1 MKKIIISESQL
12 KRIIDNQINEQTS
25 ISTGVQSGT
34 YKPTVSSDVQK
45 LGNYTP
51 QETQLSLAKKKYPC
65 IHPDFVL
72 SYQSLLDNKKY
83 NKEYLKAAL
92 SVIGRESSFA
102 SGKRYNVLSVFKNL
116 GTLVGMDTS
125 IGPAQMKPST
135 GKEFGIDDSMLKTNT
150 GGLDASYRYLVK
162 YANIALKNGYTNKP
176 SALGTNGTGNA
187 SLDIAIASYNAGGKI
202 IGQWCKTSDPKVCK
216 LCSEIT
222 TGAKIPVPNYIPNY
236 TTERAD
242 MVNTSTHGY
251 VKEVANYYKK
261 MTC

>member
-1 MKKIIISESQL
+1 MKRIIISESQL

-34 YKPTVSSDVQK
+34 YNPTVRPEVQK
-45 LGNYTP
+45 PGDYSP
-51 QETQLSLAKKKYPC
+51 QATELSLAKKKYPC

-72 SYQSLLDNKKY
+72 SYQTLLDNKKY

-92 SVIGRESSFA
+92 SIIGRESSFA

-125 IGPAQMKPST
+125 VGPAQMKPST
-135 GKEFGIDDSMLKTNT
+135 SKEFGIDDSMLKTNT
-150 GGLDASYRYLVK
+150 GGLDAAYRYLVK
-162 YANIALKNGYTNKP
+162 YGNIALKNGYTNKP
-176 SALGTNGTGNA
+176 SSVGSNGTGNA
-187 SLDIAIASYNAGGKI
+187 SLDIAIASYNAGQKI
-202 IGQWCKTSDPKVCK
+202 INQWCKTSDPKKNK

-222 TGAKIPVPNYIPNY
+222 TGTKIPVPNYIPNY

>member
-1 MKKIIISESQL
+1 MKTIVINESQL
-12 KRIIDNQINEQTS
+12 RRIIDNQINEQTS

-34 YKPTVSSDVQK
+34 YNPTVSSDVQK
-45 LGNYTP
+45 PGNYSP
-51 QETQLSLAKKKYPC
+51 QATQLDLVKKKYPC

-72 SYQSLLDNKKY
+72 SYQTLLENKKY
-83 NKEYLKAAL
+83 NKEYLRAAL

-125 IGPAQMKPST
+125 ISPAQMKPST
-135 GKEFGIDDSMLKTNT
+135 GKEFGIDDATLKTNT
-150 GGLDASYRYLVK
+150 GGLDAAYRYLVK
-162 YANIALKNGYTNKP
+162 YGNIALKNGYTTKP
-176 SALGTNGTGNA
+176 SSVGGNGTGNGA
-187 SLDIAIASYNAGGKI
+187 LDIAIASYNAGQKI
-202 IGQWCKTSDPKVCK
+202 IGQWCKTNDPKICK

-236 TTERAD
+236 TTNRAD
-242 MVNTSTHGY
+242 MVHTSTHGY
-251 VKEVANYYKK
+251 VKEVADYYKK